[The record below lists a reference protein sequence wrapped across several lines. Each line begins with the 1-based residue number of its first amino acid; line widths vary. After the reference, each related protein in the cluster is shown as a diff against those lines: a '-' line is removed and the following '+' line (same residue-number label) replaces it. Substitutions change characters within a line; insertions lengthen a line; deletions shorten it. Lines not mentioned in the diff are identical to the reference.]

1 MGRPFHFTGP
11 DPKANDELVLPDGA
25 RLRLRPIDA
34 RDREGLAVLFRC
46 LGPESRRRRFLT
58 PMHESTLREP
68 TYLTVVEHIHDEVFA
83 AVDQV
88 HRLVGR

>member
-1 MGRPFHFTGP
+1 MERPFHFTGR
-11 DPKANDELVLPDGA
+11 DAKASDELVLPDGA

-34 RDREGLAVLFRC
+34 GDRDGLAVRFRR

-58 PMHESTLREP
+58 PKHESMLREL
-68 TYLTVVEHIHDEVFA
+68 TYLTVVEHIHREMFA